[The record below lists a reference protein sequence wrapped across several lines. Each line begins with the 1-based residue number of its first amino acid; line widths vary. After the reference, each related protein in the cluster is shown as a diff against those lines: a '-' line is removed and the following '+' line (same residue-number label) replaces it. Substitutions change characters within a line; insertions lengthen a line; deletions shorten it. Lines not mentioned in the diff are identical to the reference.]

1 MAASSATPYARTDL
15 EDKARSAASNV
26 ADKASDLA
34 NKAGHQVDKA
44 LDSAEAD
51 ARSVAAQGR
60 EAGERVQEVA
70 GNFKSAVDKSV
81 RDQPL
86 ATLAV
91 AAAVGFVIGA
101 LWKS

>member
-1 MAASSATPYARTDL
+1 MAASFSQP
-15 EDKARSAASNV
+15 RSSTMEETAQSMTTAV
-26 ADKASDLA
+26 ADKAADLA

-44 LDSAEAD
+44 LDSAEAA
-51 ARSVAAQGR
+51 ARSVADGSR
-60 EAGERVQEVA
+60 EASERVTEVA
-70 GNFKSAVDKSV
+70 GNFKTAIDKSV

-91 AAAVGFVIGA
+91 AGALGFVLGA